1 MMDALGMGSYGIYVW
16 SCFGLTLL
24 VVLFADWRARL
35 RHKRVYRDIEVRI
48 KALEERK

>member
-1 MMDALGMGSYGIYVW
+1 MEALAMGKYGVYVW
-16 SCFGLTLL
+16 SSFGLALV

-48 KALEERK
+48 KALEERQ